1 MNGAEILGLVNL
13 FFAGL
18 LAGEEFVVRFGVR
31 GPVAS
36 LDVEPQIRLR
46 RALIR
51 RLMIVVPII
60 FFATLLSGI
69 AATVLVGV
77 GPGLIP
83 RGAALLALLV
93 WVGVTLGGTA
103 PINSAAADWDPLA
116 PPADWRKTVSRW
128 ERLDTVRTW
137 AAVWAFALFLAGL
150 AVRPLTR

>member
-60 FFATLLSGI
+60 FFATLLS
-69 AATVLVGV
+69 T
-77 GPGLIP
+77 IP
-83 RGAALLALLV
+83 LRQ
-93 WVGVTLGGTA
+93 
-103 PINSAAADWDPLA
+103 
-116 PPADWRKTVSRW
+116 
-128 ERLDTVRTW
+128 
-137 AAVWAFALFLAGL
+137 
-150 AVRPLTR
+150 RPRRA